1 MNSQTIIGIGTA
13 RGGTQSLAHWLSEQG
28 LDIGHEE
35 TWSLDWRR
43 EVRDERYGWNKRR
56 LQDWDGD
63 VACWLTQAAGDL
75 LSDLPEAKCV
85 AMLRPQEDVVES
97 LVETMPPHRIRDGR
111 MFSGLPFPNYKE
123 GSTGEAWAKYWEDYC
138 VKTRRLKEFY
148 PSRVLKV
155 PLYELEEE
163 DTQREIADFLEIED
177 PQILD
182 QCHKGK
188 RQNR

>member
-13 RGGTQSLAHWLSEQG
+13 RGGTQSLAHWLAGQG

-43 EVRDERYGWNKRR
+43 EVREERYGWNKRR

-97 LVETMPPHRIRDGR
+97 LMETMPPHRIREGR

-123 GSTGEAWAKYWEDYC
+123 GATEEAWAKYWEEYRE
-138 VKTRRLKEFY
+138 VARSLKEGY
-148 PSRVLKV
+148 PDRVMEV

-163 DTQREIADFLEIED
+163 GTQRELAGFLEIED

-188 RQNR
+188 RSER

>member
-1 MNSQTIIGIGTA
+1 MSDRTIIGIGTA

-35 TWSLDWRR
+35 TWSIDWRR
-43 EVRDERYGWNKRR
+43 EVREARYGWTKRR
-56 LQDWDGD
+56 LQKWDGD
-63 VACWLTQAAGDL
+63 VACWLTQAAEDL
-75 LSDLPEAKCV
+75 LLDMPDAKCV
-85 AMLRPQEDVVES
+85 AMLRPKGDVVES
-97 LVETMPPHRIRDGR
+97 LVETMPPHRIREGR

-123 GSTGEAWAKYWEDYC
+123 GSTEEAWAKYWEDYC

-155 PLYELEEE
+155 PLYELEDE
-163 DTQREIADFLEIED
+163 DTQCELAEFLQIDD

-188 RQNR
+188 RSER

>member
-1 MNSQTIIGIGTA
+1 MSEQTIIGIGTA
-13 RGGTQSLAHWLSEQG
+13 RGGTQSLAHWLSAQG
-28 LDIGHEE
+28 LGVGHEE

-43 EVRDERYGWNKRR
+43 EAREERYAWNKRR
-56 LQDWDGD
+56 LQDCDGE

-123 GSTGEAWAKYWEDYC
+123 GSTEEAWAKYWEEYRE
-138 VKTRRLKEFY
+138 TARSLKEAY
-148 PSRVLKV
+148 PRRVMEV
-155 PLYELEEE
+155 PLYELEDE

-188 RQNR
+188 RSER